1 MQLSDQLIASF
12 QKLYKEHFGV
22 EISHERAIEEGSQL
36 IRFVKTIN
44 NLNEMNQH
52 EKIYHK

>member
-1 MQLSDQLIASF
+1 MQLSDQLITSF
-12 QKLYKEHFGV
+12 QELYKEHFGV
-22 EISHERAIEEGSQL
+22 EISQEQATEEGSQL